1 MRLKIHFNDFQTTYT
16 NNLGK
21 ILKKMKQVKY
31 LFFLPVAICLFTFTS
46 CNPSS
51 TQDPTESSGNW
62 VKRAECDCN
71 ARTEAVSFVIGDTA
85 YIATGVDGSNIRY
98 QDVWAYDQNKN
109 FWTQRA
115 QFPGAAR
122 NSAVAFTVGTKSYI
136 TTGYDGVNRLQ
147 DNWEYNQ
154 ATNSW
159 AAKASLPDP
168 ANAPVGSGA
177 RYDAVG
183 FGIGNSGYVYSGFNG
198 GYLKDIWQFTPST
211 NTWVSVVSNGGTK
224 RSQGIAFVYNN
235 KAYLFTGINNGQV
248 TTVNDGW
255 VFDPSQINSSTGPWT
270 QLRNI
275 TNTSSDTYD
284 DDYTDIVRNNA
295 VAFVINNNGVAKGYL
310 ACGQNGGYTK
320 KTWEYDF
327 ATDLWTRKTTYE
339 RAERG
344 GAVAFAV
351 KGRGFVALGSNSSY
365 YLDDLDEFLPAA
377 TYDVND

>member
-1 MRLKIHFNDFQTTYT
+1 
-16 NNLGK
+16 
-21 ILKKMKQVKY
+21 MKQVKY